1 MFTAKLLR
9 SLGGKTR
16 LISLQDFLLI
26 LFVQLMKRNL
36 LKSKI
41 HRATVTDASL
51 HYEGS
56 VTIDPLLMEATD
68 IVEWEQVDVYD
79 ISNGNRLTTYA
90 ISGKPGSGVICLNG
104 AAARLVH
111 IGDLV
116 IICSYAQYTE
126 EERRR
131 HDPKIVLVDG
141 HNKIARP
148 CDS

>member
-1 MFTAKLLR
+1 M
-9 SLGGKTR
+9 SEGKEADRPNDGT
-16 LISLQDFLLI
+16 LQE
-26 LFVQLMKRNL
+26 VHVVSMKRIL

-68 IVEWEQVDVYD
+68 IVEWEQVDIYD
-79 ISNGNRLTTYA
+79 INNGNRLTTYA
-90 ISGKPGSGVICLNG
+90 ISGERGSGVICLNG

-116 IICSYAQYTE
+116 IICSYAQFSE
-126 EERRR
+126 DERKTHEPR
-131 HDPKIVLVDG
+131 IILVDE
-141 HNKIARP
+141 HNRVVRR
-148 CDS
+148 CEN